1 LTSLYSGA
9 ILRGRQDEITPFNIG
24 DLKMGAMVKVQQI
37 AVYKNNNTRNMHNV
51 KVNAIL
57 ENDLMK
63 VVCGTCESGDIEML
77 KQLAEK
83 QNKMAGMGMA
93 VGCFVSDRPLSQ
105 EEIAEMVMRQGG
117 AKLMQ
122 KRMLAN
128 ARQNRIGRVIM
139 IEGE

>member
-1 LTSLYSGA
+1 
-9 ILRGRQDEITPFNIG
+9 
-24 DLKMGAMVKVQQI
+24 MGAMVKVERI
-37 AVYKNNNTRNMHNV
+37 AIYKNNNTRNMHNI
-51 KVNAIL
+51 KVNGVL
-57 ENDLMK
+57 ENDIMK
-63 VVCGTCESGDIEML
+63 VVCGTCDGDDIEML
-77 KQLAEK
+77 KQLAEQ
-83 QNKMAGMGMA
+83 QNQNAGMNMA